1 MKTNDKEL
9 SVLEKYEVKTDW
21 KCKSLWRRYNHRW
34 LRYSGFIAL
43 AVIRRLKELGLSK
56 KELAEKM
63 NCSPQYI
70 SKLVRGQE
78 NLTLETIAKLEECL
92 DIDLVSSA
100 LSYRY
105 KIEEPQYNL
114 VAEES
119 EALAYG
125 KQNKKD

>member
-9 SVLEKYEVKTDW
+9 SVLEKYEVKTEW
-21 KCKSLWRRYNHRW
+21 KSKSLWRRNNHRW

-78 NLTLETIAKLEECL
+78 NLTLETIAKLEESL
-92 DIDLVSSA
+92 NLDLVSTA

-105 KIEEPQYNL
+105 KIEESPYYL

-119 EALAYG
+119 EAPAYG
-125 KQNKKD
+125 KQKV